1 PWELIMIIASS
12 LVISEVMINTGV
24 AKLMA
29 SGLLSG
35 AERFGPYA
43 ALAVLLIVTWILTE
57 LMSNNAAAALAF
69 PVALGVAEQLG
80 LSPMPFVMGV
90 LYGASCSFITP
101 YGYQTNLMIQ
111 GPGRYTMGDFVRTGL
126 PIALVF
132 NLVAL
137 AAIPVFFPFG
147 SAPYNP

>member
-1 PWELIMIIASS
+1 
-12 LVISEVMINTGV
+12 
-24 AKLMA
+24 
-29 SGLLSG
+29 
-35 AERFGPYA
+35 
-43 ALAVLLIVTWILTE
+43 
-57 LMSNNAAAALAF
+57 
-69 PVALGVAEQLG
+69 
-80 LSPMPFVMGV
+80 MPFVMGV